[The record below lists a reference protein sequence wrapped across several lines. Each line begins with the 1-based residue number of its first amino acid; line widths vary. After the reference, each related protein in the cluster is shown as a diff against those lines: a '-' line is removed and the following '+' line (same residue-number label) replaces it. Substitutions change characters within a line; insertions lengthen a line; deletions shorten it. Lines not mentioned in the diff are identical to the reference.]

1 MLLAACEVVA
11 QQDVEHLRGALHVGG
26 HHLDEAAA
34 LGVHGGQPHHLG
46 VVLAQTFRALDGVF
60 LIADLLE
67 EGGLLGLG
75 VGEIGAVFR
84 GDLVQRRLRD
94 IDVALVDEGGGEP
107 VEHGQH
113 QCADLVAVHVGIG
126 TDDDFIEAEIVEVE
140 GGKLLV
146 VLAAQLHAAAHDL
159 DEVHDDVRLEDAGI
173 VGLEAVQDLAAD
185 GHNGLIFTVAAGLD
199 RTHSRIALDDIQLT
213 AGGVLG
219 SAVHELLHP
228 VREVDLGR
236 ERLFD
241 ALARFFGVLTALL
254 VHQHLLTDLLGL
266 VGLFE
271 EVDFQIVLEEVGH
284 GLRDELVGDG
294 LFGLVLIAGAGG
306 EAGRNV
312 DQTVLH
318 ILKADGTLSLFV
330 EVLLLQI
337 LVDLVDEG
345 RADGVL
351 RAAAMLQP
359 GRVVVVFQ
367 QLHLVGEAERRT
379 HLYLIVRLVFAVTAG
394 SFALAAEH
402 RGQAVLARR
411 LSYIVGDAVLI
422 APALLPRLA
431 GGGVFLLFVGE
442 VEGQAR
448 VDDSLTAEDIF
459 IVAAGDVDVGKD
471 LIVRL
476 PVDDAAGAAALVGFF
491 VQAAHV
497 LALLE
502 VEVVVEAVPVDVSGH
517 PCRGVLGGAE
527 AQTVQ
532 TEAEFIVVLAL
543 AVLAACVHLAEQ
555 QLPVVALFPL
565 VPVHGH
571 TAAKV
576 LDDDAAILAAGDVDG
591 VAVAVAGLV
600 DGVGDDL
607 KDGVGAAL
615 HAVRAED
622 DGRALAHTVGTLQ
635 RSDAFVAIFLFS
647 CHAAPPGPGMFLQ
660 RGRLKRFCYI

>member
-1 MLLAACEVVA
+1 M
-11 QQDVEHLRGALHVGG
+11 
-26 HHLDEAAA
+26 
-34 LGVHGGQPHHLG
+34 
-46 VVLAQTFRALDGVF
+46 
-60 LIADLLE
+60 
-67 EGGLLGLG
+67 
-75 VGEIGAVFR
+75 
-84 GDLVQRRLRD
+84 
-94 IDVALVDEGGGEP
+94 
-107 VEHGQH
+107 
-113 QCADLVAVHVGIG
+113 
-126 TDDDFIEAEIVEVE
+126 
-140 GGKLLV
+140 
-146 VLAAQLHAAAHDL
+146 
-159 DEVHDDVRLEDAGI
+159 
-173 VGLEAVQDLAAD
+173 
-185 GHNGLIFTVAAGLD
+185 
-199 RTHSRIALDDIQLT
+199 
-213 AGGVLG
+213 
-219 SAVHELLHP
+219 
-228 VREVDLGR
+228 
-236 ERLFD
+236 
-241 ALARFFGVLTALL
+241 LTALL

-284 GLRDELVGDG
+284 CLRDELVGDG
-294 LFGLVLIAGAGG
+294 LFGLVLVAGAGG

-318 ILKADGTLSLFV
+318 ILKADGTLALFV

-367 QLHLVGEAERRT
+367 QLHLVGEAERRA

-394 SFALAAEH
+394 GFALAAEH

-476 PVDDAAGAAALVGFF
+476 PVDDAAGAAALVGLF
-491 VQAAHV
+491 VQAAHI

-502 VEVVVEAVPVDVSGH
+502 VEVVVEAVAVDVGGH

-532 TEAEFIVVLAL
+532 AEAEFIVVLAL
-543 AVLAACVHLAEQ
+543 AVLAACVHLTEQ

-576 LDDDAAILAAGDVDG
+576 LDDDAAILAAGDIDG

-622 DGRALAHTVGTLQ
+622 DGRALAHTVGPLQ

-660 RGRLKRFCYI
+660 WSRLKRFCYI